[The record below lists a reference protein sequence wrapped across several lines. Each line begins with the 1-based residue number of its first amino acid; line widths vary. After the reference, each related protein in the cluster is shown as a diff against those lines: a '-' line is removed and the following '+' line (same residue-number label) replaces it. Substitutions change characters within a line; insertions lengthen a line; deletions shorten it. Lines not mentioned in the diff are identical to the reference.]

1 MKAFAAV
8 VMTLVFVD
16 EVACMAAFA
25 VWGWGVGGVGG
36 IALAVVAPAAAMTAW
51 FLFASPKARYG
62 GGFVRPVTK
71 LVVFGLASL
80 ALWHA
85 GHPGWASVLLMCSAV
100 VNGLAQLPS
109 VRGTARDLGLLAA

>member
-25 VWGWGVGGVGG
+25 VWGWVLGGVV
-36 IALAVVAPAAAMTAW
+36 LAVVAPVAAMTAW